1 MQSVTYN
8 SPLTFMLKLKVVTPD
23 KIIIDEVVDS
33 ISLPTTSGVITVLN
47 KHIPLV
53 STIKAGEMIIKKGAS
68 GVGYSVFKG
77 LVNVRPH
84 SKGITEVVV
93 LLERGEM
100 VDELDVERAEA
111 ALKRAEAMRDEKIDD
126 EDFSLFEGLVEK
138 ELNRVKIAKKYRRH
152 LR

>member
-1 MQSVTYN
+1 
-8 SPLTFMLKLKVVTPD
+8 MLHLKVVTPD
-23 KIIIDEVVDS
+23 KIITDEVVDS
-33 ISLPTTSGVITVLN
+33 ISLPTTSGVITILS

-53 STIKAGEMIIKKGAS
+53 STIKSGEMIIRKGGS
-68 GVGYSVFKG
+68 GVGYSVYKG

-100 VDELDVERAEA
+100 VEDLEHERAEE
-111 ALKRAEAMRDEKIDD
+111 ALKRAEALRDEKVDD
-126 EDFSLFEGLVEK
+126 EDFGLFEGLVEK

-152 LR
+152 L